1 MKGNEL
7 FFMLCK
13 QKPIAV
19 PNILLPNEKIDL
31 SKWAVVACDQFT
43 SQPQY
48 WRKLKEFIGDE
59 PSTYSMILP
68 EVYLEKMND
77 DTITQINHCM
87 EDYLEK
93 NIFKSIGESFIL
105 IERTT
110 SELKKRLGLLINID
124 LECYDYKEG
133 TKPLIRTTEK
143 TILSRIPPRVRIRKH
158 APLEFSHVMLLVDD
172 PNETIIEK
180 LYKNRETLPK
190 VYDFEL
196 NMMGGHLRGYQITD
210 TEPIIKQFHEIIKDQ
225 DDPIMFIAGDGNHSL
240 ATAKAHWE
248 ETKKKLTKKE
258 MESHPAR
265 FTLVEIVNIYD
276 EGLDFEGIHRV
287 LFNTSPDFLTGLF
300 HHIDKE
306 VQSWAYQSETDKIPF
321 YMPESTA
328 VAYEQ
333 IQSYIDIYM
342 KNHPEVTIDFIHGDD
357 ELIEVC
363 NNHPDSIGIRMPALD
378 RKDLFPF
385 IKMGKVLPRKS
396 FSMGCATAKRYYLES
411 QLIK

>member
-19 PNILLPNEKIDL
+19 PNILLPNDHIDL

-48 WRKLKEFIGDE
+48 WKSLKEFIGDE
-59 PSTYSMILP
+59 PSTYNMILP
-68 EVYLEKMND
+68 EVYLEKMKD
-77 DTITQINHCM
+77 ETILSINQCM
-87 EDYLEK
+87 EDYLK
-93 NIFKSIGESFIL
+93 RDVLKSIGESFIL

-110 SELKKRLGLLINID
+110 SNKTRLGLLINID

-133 TKPLIRTTEK
+133 SKPLIRTTEK
-143 TILSRIPPRVRIRKH
+143 TIISRIPPRVKIRKN

-172 PNETIIEK
+172 PEKSIIEK
-180 LYKNRETLPK
+180 LYEKRTSYKK

-196 NMMGGHLRGYQITD
+196 NMMGGHLKGYQIKD
-210 TEPIIKQFHEIIKDQ
+210 TEPIIHQFYEIIKNQ
-225 DDPIMFIAGDGNHSL
+225 EDPIMFIAGDGNHSL

-248 ETKKKLTKKE
+248 ETKKKLTE
-258 MESHPAR
+258 QEIENHPAR

-276 EGLDFEGIHRV
+276 DGLDFEGIHRV

-300 HHIDKE
+300 HHIDKD
-306 VQSWAYQSETDKIPF
+306 VQSWVYQSETDKIPF

-328 VAYEQ
+328 LAYEQ
-333 IQSYIDIYM
+333 IQTYIDDYI
-342 KNHPEVTIDFIHGDD
+342 KNNPEVTIDFIHGDD

-363 NNHPDSIGIRMPALD
+363 NNHPHSIGIRMPALD